1 MKLYFHSTSSASL
14 RVLIFL
20 SCRGIPENQKLH

>member
-20 SCRGIPENQKLH
+20 SCRGIPENKLN